1 MKFDQLIG
9 GDASP
14 RPLYKKSKLNISL
27 NQQYE
32 ILWSFFFIL
41 CTSRGLPKLLK
52 LRCWALAF
60 TLYEAFSKNKNRSET
75 SLPTLFSAWILKK
88 DISQSIFS

>member
-32 ILWSFFFIL
+32 IL
-41 CTSRGLPKLLK
+41 
-52 LRCWALAF
+52 
-60 TLYEAFSKNKNRSET
+60 
-75 SLPTLFSAWILKK
+75 
-88 DISQSIFS
+88 